1 MPKVTS
7 YLHPTIE
14 TDSLFK
20 DRGSKFYGYCV
31 PTETLEEV
39 KSTLEHIAKAHPQAR
54 HVCYAYVLGPDR
66 EDFRVNDDGEPSNSA
81 GMPIYN
87 QIKSSEITN
96 VLVVVVR
103 YFGGTKLGVPGLI
116 NAYKTAAELA
126 IGKNRIVKHL
136 VHAYYKIKYDYPQM
150 DAAMHVAKVNNWNII
165 DQKFELDC
173 ELTVEVALDQQK
185 ALLKSLAAYPEIEVM
200 HLHNA

>member
-1 MPKVTS
+1 MPEATS

-14 TDSLFK
+14 TESLFK

-31 PTETLEEV
+31 PTKTTEDV
-39 KSTLEHIAKAHPQAR
+39 KSALERVAEAHPQAR

-66 EDFRVNDDGEPSNSA
+66 EDYRVNDDGEPSNSA

-87 QIKSSEITN
+87 QIKSNEITN
-96 VLVVVVR
+96 VLVAVVR

-116 NAYKTAAELA
+116 HAYKTAAELA
-126 IGKNRIVKHL
+126 IGENKIVNHV

-173 ELTVEVALDQQK
+173 EVTVEVDLNQQSGFMQ
-185 ALLKSLAAYPEIEVM
+185 SLAAYPEIEVK